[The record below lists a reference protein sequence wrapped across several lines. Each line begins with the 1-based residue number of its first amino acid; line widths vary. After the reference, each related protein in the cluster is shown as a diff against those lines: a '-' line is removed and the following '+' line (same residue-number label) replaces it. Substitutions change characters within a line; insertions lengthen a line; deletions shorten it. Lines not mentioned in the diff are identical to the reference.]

1 MREERRDM
9 NKIKVVIIDDEQ
21 LARDLLKSYLA
32 KDSRLEIAGECS
44 NGFEGVLA
52 IQEHKPDLV
61 FLDIQMPKI
70 TGFEMLELLND
81 PPVIIFSTAYEEF
94 AIRAFEANAVDYL
107 LKPYPLERLQTAV
120 EKAVKRIQSGTGFRE
135 EIENLSHSHEESS
148 GQLTRIVVKS
158 GSKIRII
165 PVETVDYI
173 ESEDDFVMIY
183 CRDGHFLKQKTLKY
197 FENHLDP
204 KKFIRIHRS
213 CIVNASQLAE
223 IQQYGK
229 ESWMLLTKQGAK
241 LKISKSGYLTL
252 KQFLSNETDG
262 L

>member
-1 MREERRDM
+1 M
-9 NKIKVVIIDDEQ
+9 
-21 LARDLLKSYLA
+21 
-32 KDSRLEIAGECS
+32 GECA

-52 IQEHKPDLV
+52 IQELKPDLV

-70 TGFEMLELLND
+70 TGFEMLELLSD

-107 LKPYPLERLQTAV
+107 LKPYPAERVHVAL
-120 EKAVKRIQSGTGFRE
+120 EKALKSIQSGAGNKE
-135 EIENLSHSHEESS
+135 EVDAVAQAHDENS
-148 GQLTRIVVKS
+148 GLIARIVVKS
-158 GSKIRII
+158 GAKIRII
-165 PVETVDYI
+165 PVETIDYL

-183 CRDGHFLKQKTLKY
+183 CKEGHFLKQKTMKY
-197 FENHLDP
+197 FETHLDP

-213 CIVNASQLAE
+213 CIVNATQLAE

-241 LKISKSGYLTL
+241 LKISKSGYAAL
-252 KQFLSNETDG
+252 KEFLA
-262 L
+262 

>member
-1 MREERRDM
+1 M
-9 NKIKVVIIDDEQ
+9 NKIRVLLIDDEI
-21 LARDLLKSYLA
+21 LARDLLKSYLSN
-32 KDSRLEIAGECS
+32 DNRIEVVGECN
-44 NGFEGVLA
+44 NGFEGILA
-52 IQEHKPDLV
+52 IQELKPDLV

-70 TGFEMLELLND
+70 TGFELLELLTD

-107 LKPYPLERLQTAV
+107 LKPYPLERVQVAV
-120 EKAVKRIQSGTGFRE
+120 EKALIRLQSGRGTRE
-135 EIENLSHSHEESS
+135 ELDNLSQTHDENS
-148 GQLTRIVVKS
+148 GLLSRIVVKS

-165 PVETVDYI
+165 PVDTIEYL

-183 CRDGHFLKQKTLKY
+183 CKEGHFLKQKTMKY
-197 FENHLDP
+197 FEGHLDP

-213 CIVNASQLAE
+213 CIVNTAQLAE

-252 KQFLSNETDG
+252 RQFLASETDG

>member
-1 MREERRDM
+1 MAPKESIR
-9 NKIKVVIIDDEQ
+9 VLIIDDEQ
-21 LARDLLKSYLA
+21 LARDLLKSYLSR
-32 KDSRLEIAGECS
+32 DSRIEIVGECS

-52 IQEHKPDLV
+52 IHELKPHLV

-70 TGFEMLELLND
+70 TGFEMLELLTE
-81 PPVIIFSTAYEEF
+81 PPVIIFSTAFEEF

-107 LKPYPLERLQTAV
+107 LKPYPFERVQIAV
-120 EKAVKRIQSGTGFRE
+120 EKAIVRIQSGMGNME
-135 EIENLSHSHEESS
+135 ELANLSQTHDENC
-148 GQLTRIVVKS
+148 GLLTRIVVKS
-158 GSKIRII
+158 GAKIKII
-165 PVETVDYI
+165 PVESIDYL

-183 CRDGHFLKQKTLKY
+183 CKEGHFLKQKTMKY

-213 CIVNASQLAE
+213 FLVNSTQLAE

-252 KQFLSNETDG
+252 KQFLSDG
-262 L
+262 ADS

>member
-1 MREERRDM
+1 MTA
-9 NKIKVVIIDDEQ
+9 IKVLIIDDEQ
-21 LARDLLKSYLA
+21 LARDLLKSYLS
-32 KDSRLEIAGECS
+32 KDSRLEIVGECS

-52 IQEHKPDLV
+52 IQELKPDLV

-70 TGFEMLELLND
+70 TGFEMLELLTD

-107 LKPYPLERLQTAV
+107 LKPYPLERVQVAV
-120 EKAVKRIQSGTGFRE
+120 EKAMKQIQSGAGNKE
-135 EIENLSHSHEESS
+135 ELENLSQTHDENS
-148 GQLTRIVVKS
+148 GLLTRIVVKS
-158 GSKIRII
+158 GSKIKII
-165 PVETVDYI
+165 PVETIDYL

-183 CRDGHFLKQKTLKY
+183 CKEGHFLKQKTMKY

-213 CIVNASQLAE
+213 CLVNSVQIAE

-229 ESWMLLTKQGAK
+229 ESWMLLTKNGAK
-241 LKISKSGYLTL
+241 LKISKSGYLAL
-252 KQFLSNETDG
+252 KEFLST
-262 L
+262 

>member
-1 MREERRDM
+1 M
-9 NKIKVVIIDDEQ
+9 NKIKVLIIDDEH
-21 LARDLLKSYLA
+21 LARELLKNYLSN
-32 KDSRLEIAGECS
+32 DPRIEVVGECS

-52 IQEHKPDLV
+52 IQDLKPDLV

-70 TGFEMLELLND
+70 TGFEMLELLTQ
-81 PPVIIFSTAYEEF
+81 PPVIVFSTAYEEY

-107 LKPYPLERLQTAV
+107 LKPYPQERVQIAV
-120 EKAVKRIQSGTGFRE
+120 DKALTRIMNGAGNRE
-135 EIENLSHSHEESS
+135 ELENLSQTHDENS
-148 GQLTRIVVKS
+148 GLLSRVVVKS
-158 GSKIRII
+158 GAKIRII
-165 PVETVDYI
+165 PVETIEYL

-183 CRDGHFLKQKTLKY
+183 CKEGHFLKQKTMKY

-204 KKFIRIHRS
+204 KKFLRIHRS
-213 CIVNASQLAE
+213 CLVNTSQLSE

-252 KQFLSNETDG
+252 KQFLASETDG
-262 L
+262 F

>member
-1 MREERRDM
+1 MST
-9 NKIKVVIIDDEQ
+9 IKVLIIDDEQ
-21 LARDLLKSYLA
+21 LARDLLKNYLS
-32 KDSRLEIAGECS
+32 KDPRLEVIGECS

-52 IQEHKPDLV
+52 IQELNPDLV

-70 TGFEMLELLND
+70 TGFEMLELLSD

-107 LKPYPLERLQTAV
+107 LKPYPAERVQVAID
-120 EKAVKRIQSGTGFRE
+120 KALIRIHNRNAIKKEIDGLSQVHDENSGV
-135 EIENLSHSHEESS
+135 
-148 GQLTRIVVKS
+148 LTRIVVRT
-158 GSKIRII
+158 GAKIRII
-165 PVETVDYI
+165 PIETIEYL

-183 CRDGHFLKQKTLKY
+183 CKEGHFLKQKTMKF
-197 FENHLDP
+197 FETHLDP

-213 CIVNASQLAE
+213 CIVNSSQLAE

-229 ESWMLLTKQGAK
+229 ESWMLVTKQGAK

-252 KQFLSNETDG
+252 KEFLADG
-262 L
+262 NGK

>member
-1 MREERRDM
+1 M
-9 NKIKVVIIDDEQ
+9 NKIRVLIIDDEQ
-21 LARDLLKSYLA
+21 LARDLLKNYLS
-32 KDSRLEIAGECS
+32 KDLRLEVVGECA

-52 IQEHKPDLV
+52 IQELKPDLV

-70 TGFEMLELLND
+70 TGFEMLELLSD

-107 LKPYPLERLQTAV
+107 LKPYPAERVQVAV
-120 EKAVKRIQSGTGFRE
+120 EKALIRIQSGAGNKE
-135 EIENLSHSHEESS
+135 EVDAVAQAHDENS
-148 GQLTRIVVKS
+148 GLIARIVVKS
-158 GSKIRII
+158 GAKIRII
-165 PVETVDYI
+165 PVETIDYL

-183 CRDGHFLKQKTLKY
+183 CKEGHFLKQKTMKY
-197 FENHLDP
+197 FETHLDP

-213 CIVNASQLAE
+213 CIVNATQLAE

-241 LKISKSGYLTL
+241 LKISKSGYLAL
-252 KQFLSNETDG
+252 KEFLA
-262 L
+262 

>member
-1 MREERRDM
+1 MST
-9 NKIKVVIIDDEQ
+9 IKVLIIDDEQ
-21 LARDLLKSYLA
+21 LARDLLKNYLS
-32 KDSRLEIAGECS
+32 KDPRLEVIGECS

-52 IQEHKPDLV
+52 IQELNPDLV

-70 TGFEMLELLND
+70 TGFEMLELLSN

-107 LKPYPLERLQTAV
+107 LKPYPAERVEQAV
-120 EKAVKRIQSGTGFRE
+120 EKAMKRIQSGSG
-135 EIENLSHSHEESS
+135 IKDDLDAISQAHDENSGMLS
-148 GQLTRIVVKS
+148 RIVVKS

-165 PVETVDYI
+165 PVETIDYL

-183 CRDGHFLKQKTLKY
+183 CKEGHFLKQKTMKF
-197 FENHLDP
+197 FESHLDP

-213 CIVNASQLAE
+213 CIVNSSQLAE

-229 ESWMLLTKQGAK
+229 ESWILLTKQGAK

-252 KQFLSNETDG
+252 KEFLADGNEN
-262 L
+262 